1 MENFMKTLHLK
12 APAKVNYRLDVL
24 RRRSDGYHDL
34 RMVMQ
39 RIDLCDDVVIKL
51 SDLPGI
57 RVTCGRKG
65 VPDGPGNIAWRAA
78 DALLGMTD
86 KKVGLEISITKNIPV
101 AAGLG
106 GGSSDGA
113 TVLMGVNELLGL
125 GLSVDRLMEI
135 GVRLGADVPFFIF
148 KKSALAEGIGER
160 LTAIAEIPLLW
171 LVLVNPNIH
180 VSTAWVYQN
189 LQLTTEK
196 VAHIIPLLYKSIDD
210 VCKILAND
218 LEIVTE
224 KRFPVICEI
233 KRRLD
238 AAGACKALMSGSGP
252 TVFGVFGSE
261 GSARHAEQELAK
273 ESGWF
278 VTAVKTLES
287 SG

>member
-1 MENFMKTLHLK
+1 MDNFMKTLHLK
-12 APAKVNYRLDVL
+12 APAKVNYRLDVIG
-24 RRRSDGYHDL
+24 RRPDGYHDL
-34 RMVMQ
+34 RMIMQ
-39 RIDLCDDVVIKL
+39 RIDLCDDVVLTL

-57 RVTCGRKG
+57 RVTCGREG

-78 DALLGMTD
+78 DALLGLTG
-86 KKVGLEISITKNIPV
+86 KCVGLDVSITKNIPV

-125 GLSVDRLMEI
+125 GLSDDRLMKI

-148 KKSALAEGIGER
+148 KRSALAEGIGER
-160 LTAIAEIPLLW
+160 LTAITEIPVLW

-189 LQLTTEK
+189 LQLTTDK
-196 VAHIIPLLYKSIDD
+196 VAHIIPLLYKSVDD

-224 KRFPVICEI
+224 KRFPVISEI
-233 KRRLD
+233 KKRLV
-238 AAGACKALMSGSGP
+238 AAGACGDLMSGSGP
-252 TVFGVFGSE
+252 TVFGVFDSE
-261 GSARHAEQELAK
+261 ESARQAERELAK

-278 VTAVKTLES
+278 VMAVKTLET